1 MAISI
6 SPTRLV
12 AKVPLEVPHVRG
24 VTLFTMCMYLE
35 APFLVKRRSLLDPE
49 SRRTLIAF
57 LLATRPVL
65 RPSLGL
71 VARAGRVL
79 AEFSFDLVF

>member
-1 MAISI
+1 MYGG
-6 SPTRLV
+6 SPF
-12 AKVPLEVPHVRG
+12 
-24 VTLFTMCMYLE
+24 TLCVYLE
-35 APFLVKRRSLLDPE
+35 APFLIKRRSPLDPE

-65 RPSLGL
+65 WLSLGL

-79 AEFSFDLVF
+79 AKFSLILVLLDAKSFDLGAK